1 MSGSKN
7 NSIICGS
14 RISQVMVTED
24 FVQIDGL
31 RMRFQRCGEG
41 PTVVLVHGLLG
52 YSFSWRFILPRL
64 DGRKVFAVDM
74 LGSGLSDCSQNL
86 DARLRAATDR
96 LRRFLDAVE
105 IEHCDLVGSS
115 YGGATALMLAA
126 IYPERLRTLTL
137 VSPANPW
144 SRIGTKRLTAL
155 KFGLIAGLFP
165 SMARGFSPLDGYF
178 IGRMY
183 GDPRRLSQ
191 QTIEGYERAL
201 SRPGV
206 FEHAVKIAQT
216 WRSDMDELKN
226 AIEDLPD
233 IPTLIVWGDRDRVV
247 DIASAQILASKIKR
261 SQGVILPGLGHIP
274 YEEGPD
280 AFLPPLQRFL
290 AENSPAGS
298 AREVT

>member
-1 MSGSKN
+1 ML
-7 NSIICGS
+7 
-14 RISQVMVTED
+14 TED
-24 FVQIDGL
+24 FVEIDGL
-31 RMRFQRCGEG
+31 RMRFQRTGNG
-41 PTVVLVHGLLG
+41 PAVVLVHGLLG
-52 YSFSWRFILPRL
+52 YSFSWRFILARL
-64 DGRKVFAVDM
+64 DARKVLAVDM
-74 LGSGLSDCSQNL
+74 LGSGLSECNAKL
-86 DARLRAATDR
+86 DTRLRAAAGR
-96 LRRFLDAVE
+96 LRGFLDAVG
-105 IEHCDLVGSS
+105 IERCDLVGSS

-144 SRIGTKRLTAL
+144 SRIGTKRLAAL
-155 KFGLIAGLFP
+155 KLALIAGIFP

-178 IGRMY
+178 ISRMY

-191 QTIEGYERAL
+191 ETINGYQRAL

-226 AIEDLPD
+226 AMDHLPD
-233 IPTLIVWGDRDRVV
+233 IPTLIVWGEKDRVV
-247 DIASAQILASKIKR
+247 DVASSQVLASKMKR
-261 SQGVILPGLGHIP
+261 SQVVILPGLGHIP
-274 YEEGPD
+274 YEEGPE
-280 AFLPPLQRFL
+280 AFLAPLQHFL

>member
-1 MSGSKN
+1 
-7 NSIICGS
+7 
-14 RISQVMVTED
+14 MVSED

-31 RMRFQRCGEG
+31 RMRFQHHGNG
-41 PTVVLVHGLLG
+41 PAVVLVHGLLG
-52 YSFSWRFILPRL
+52 YSFSWRFVLPGL
-64 DGRKVFAVDM
+64 VGRKVFAVDM

-86 DARLRAATDR
+86 DARLRAAADR

-105 IEHCDLVGSS
+105 IERCDLVGSS

-126 IYPERLRTLTL
+126 VHPERLRTLTL

-144 SRIGTKRLTAL
+144 SSIGRKRLASL
-155 KFGLIAGLFP
+155 RFPLVAGIFP

-201 SRPGV
+201 RRPGV
-206 FEHAVKIAQT
+206 FEHTVKIAQT
-216 WRSDMDELKN
+216 WRPDMAELKN
-226 AIEDLPD
+226 AIENLPD
-233 IPTLIVWGDRDRVV
+233 IPTLIVWGQKDRVV

-261 SQGVILPGLGHIP
+261 TQVVVLPGLGHIP